1 MINSFLGKYVDL
13 LEQED
18 DEAGEYFITLLEL
31 GVTAEQIK
39 EWTKII
45 LFARE
50 LNSKSRARF
59 SD

>member
-31 GVTAEQIK
+31 GVTADQIK